1 MYVPVAVRG
10 TVLYFVVADL
20 NGIDPMYQYSLGYF
34 KKLFRVALQETEP
47 NDVVDLRIH
56 NLNEKLTK
64 IVFTDVSN
72 GLFQSHKKI
81 FSFLI
86 CSAIRMQNKLI
97 PQSAWNFLIRG
108 AGLKTKDYKEIM
120 VNVDQSFFS
129 ADTWFFMNTLTLKLP
144 ELSQLMNFTK

>member
-1 MYVPVAVRG
+1 MARSAYVPVAVRG

-34 KKLFRVALQETEP
+34 KKLFRTSLHETEK

-86 CSAIRMQNKLI
+86 CSAIRMQSKLI
-97 PQSAWNFLIRG
+97 SQIAWNFLIRG
-108 AGLKTKDYKEIM
+108 GGLRTKDYK
-120 VNVDQSFFS
+120 
-129 ADTWFFMNTLTLKLP
+129 
-144 ELSQLMNFTK
+144 

>member
-1 MYVPVAVRG
+1 
-10 TVLYFVVADL
+10 
-20 NGIDPMYQYSLGYF
+20 MYQYSLGYF
-34 KKLFRVALQETEP
+34 KKLFRNSLHETEP
-47 NDVVDLRIH
+47 NDIVDLRIH

-97 PQSAWNFLIRG
+97 SQTAWNFLIRG
-108 AGLKTKDYKEIM
+108 PGLIPKDYKEILP
-120 VNVDQSFFS
+120 NIDPSLYL
-129 ADTWFFMNTLTLKLP
+129 ADTWFFLNSLTSKLP
-144 ELSQLMNFTK
+144 ELSQLMNFIKESPESIREYYQT

>member
-1 MYVPVAVRG
+1 M
-10 TVLYFVVADL
+10 LYFVVADL

-34 KKLFRVALQETEP
+34 KKLFRMALHETEP
-47 NDVVDLRIH
+47 NNVVDLRIH

-97 PQSAWNFLIRG
+97 TLGAWNFLIRD
-108 AGLKTKDYKEIM
+108 AGLIPKDFKEILP
-120 VNVDQSFFS
+120 NIDPSFYT
-129 ADTWFFMNTLTLKLP
+129 ADMWFFLNSLAMKLP
-144 ELSQLMNFTK
+144 